1 MPVIKASL
9 MLFLRRI
16 FGHVKAFR
24 LALWVVGAYVF
35 LWWLTTF
42 WMSVFQCWPIA
53 SNWGTTPEQMGN
65 CIPNYMVSIPI
76 TLRAWLILQDM
87 VLLGSSFKRC
97 ERRGHYNH
105 TDTDRLASSYA
116 IAAKTGD
123 SFNSHHCDNVRR

>member
-1 MPVIKASL
+1 MPVIKLSL

-24 LALWVVGAYVF
+24 LAFWVVGVYIF

-65 CIPNYMVSIPI
+65 CIPGYLVRDEEVPVA
-76 TLRAWLILQDM
+76 TRVWLTLQDM
-87 VLLGSSFKRC
+87 VLLGSFIEC
-97 ERRGHYNH
+97 Y
-105 TDTDRLASSYA
+105 
-116 IAAKTGD
+116 
-123 SFNSHHCDNVRR
+123 